1 MVQRAAAQVQRWYK
15 SEVRSRYLDMWTRD
29 GLCRGSS
36 SVTLQLWLWRVERQ
50 QRQSGGRNETCLLQW
65 SQVRLKCSFQWSQAN
80 LPHRDFSRRGEFGLV
95 LARLIR
101 AVSGVGLHGHKT
113 QLKLQRSKWMEFSR
127 ILLPALCKER
137 SKRCWM
143 GVDQKIKIKKI

>member
-65 SQVRLKCSFQWSQAN
+65 SQVRLKCSFQWSQAKIFHAAAS
-80 LPHRDFSRRGEFGLV
+80 LGWSSLGLSGL
-95 LARLIR
+95 LA
-101 AVSGVGLHGHKT
+101 GLHGHKT